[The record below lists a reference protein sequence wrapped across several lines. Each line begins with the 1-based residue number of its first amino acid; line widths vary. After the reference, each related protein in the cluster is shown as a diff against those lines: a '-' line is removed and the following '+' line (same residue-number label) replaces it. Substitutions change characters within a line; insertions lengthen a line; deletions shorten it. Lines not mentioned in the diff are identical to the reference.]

1 MVFNFFPSTGQLVG
15 KLHKQDTHILS
26 YIEIYVTLEATTL
39 LLLHV
44 YILLNLSTY
53 IALKT
58 AKVF

>member
-26 YIEIYVTLEATTL
+26 YIEIYVTLEATSL

-44 YILLNLSTY
+44 PIHIIKSFNVYSYENG
-53 IALKT
+53 
-58 AKVF
+58 